1 MLCQNCHLREATVTL
16 IQTKDG
22 KRETRHLCHSCAED
36 ETFFGQSIFD
46 SFLSSPFADFFEMPQ
61 SRTAIADRMQKSRE
75 TKKEKKPSNTPLLD
89 QFSRDL
95 TALAKENKLDPL
107 IGRQE
112 ELQRMIQILSRRT
125 KNNPVL
131 IGEPGVGKTAVVE
144 GLAIKIA
151 TGQVPSVLAGKRV
164 VALDLPAMV
173 AGTRY
178 RGDFEERIKQ
188 AIDEVKKSNGQVI
201 LFIDEFHTVVGA
213 GGAEGAIDASNI
225 LKPALARGELHCI
238 GATTLDEY
246 RKNVEKDPALE
257 RRFQPVL
264 VAEPTVEQTNEI
276 LAGLKEKYEK
286 HHQVKFADEALAAAA
301 SLSCRYISDR
311 FLPDKAIDLIDEAA
325 AKVHLDNKKE
335 VKKEDVED
343 IVSRWT
349 GIPVSQLKET
359 ELQKLLKLEEK
370 IHQKIIGQDE
380 AVSAIAG
387 AVRRGRAGL
396 KQPNRPIGSFIFLGP
411 TGVGKTALTKALA
424 ETLFGDENA
433 LVRIDMS
440 EYMEKHNVARLVGAP
455 PGYVGYEEGGQLTES
470 IRRRPY
476 SVILLD
482 EIEKAHPDVFNIL
495 LQILDEG
502 HLTDSKGK
510 KVDFKNTIII
520 ATSNIG
526 SHIIQ
531 EKGPDGAK
539 NELMD
544 LLKST
549 FRPEFLNRVDE
560 IIIFKSLEKEQ
571 IKQIVDIQLKEVDAL
586 LSGQKIKL
594 KVSETAKTRIAD
606 QGFDIVYGARPLR
619 RLIQK
624 EIENPLSTKILE
636 GEFKKNDTV
645 KVDYQD
651 NKFVFNNAKSKAQ
664 ISNEIQNPNS

>member
-1 MLCQNCHLREATVTL
+1 
-16 IQTKDG
+16 
-22 KRETRHLCHSCAED
+22 
-36 ETFFGQSIFD
+36 
-46 SFLSSPFADFFEMPQ
+46 MPP
-61 SRTAIADRMQKSRE
+61 SRAAIADRLQKTRE
-75 TKKEKKPSNTPLLD
+75 TKKEQKPSDTPFLD

-95 TALAKENKLDPL
+95 TALAKANKLDPL

-112 ELQRMIQILSRRT
+112 ELNRMIQILSRRT

-151 TGQVPSVLAGKRV
+151 QKEVPPVLAGKRV

-173 AGTRY
+173 AGTRF

-188 AIDEVKKSNGQVI
+188 AIDEIKQSKGKVI
-201 LFIDEFHTVVGA
+201 LFIDEFHTVIGA

-225 LKPALARGELHCI
+225 LKPALTRGELHCI

-246 RKNVEKDPALE
+246 RKHIEKDPALE
-257 RRFQPVL
+257 RRFQPIL
-264 VAEPTVEQTNEI
+264 VAEPSVEQTVEI
-276 LAGLKEKYEK
+276 LRGLKEKYEK
-286 HHQVKFADEALAAAA
+286 HHQVKFSDEALVAAA
-301 SLSCRYISDR
+301 SLAARYISDR

-335 VKKEDVED
+335 VQKEDIED

-359 ELQKLLKLEEK
+359 ELEKLLKLEEK
-370 IHQKIIGQDE
+370 IHQKIVGQEE
-380 AVSAIAG
+380 AVSAIAN

-411 TGVGKTALTKALA
+411 TGVGKTALSKALA
-424 ETLFGDENA
+424 EILFGDENA
-433 LVRIDMS
+433 LIRIDMS
-440 EYMEKHNVARLVGAP
+440 EYMEKHNVARLIGAP
-455 PGYVGYEEGGQLTES
+455 PGYVGYEEGGQLTEAV
-470 IRRRPY
+470 RRKPY

-526 SHIIQ
+526 SDIIQ
-531 EKGPDGAK
+531 EKGPEGAK
-539 NELMD
+539 NQLLD
-544 LLKST
+544 LLKAT
-549 FRPEFLNRVDE
+549 FRPEFLNRIDE
-560 IIIFKSLEKEQ
+560 IIVFESLKKEQ
-571 IKQIVDIQLKEVDAL
+571 IKKIVEIQLEEVHQL
-586 LSGQKIKL
+586 LAGQKIQL
-594 KVSETAKTRIAD
+594 VVSEAAKTELAEKGYD
-606 QGFDIVYGARPLR
+606 EAFGARPLR

-624 EIENPLSTKILE
+624 EIENPLSTKIIQ
-636 GEFKKNDTV
+636 GEFKKGDTV
-645 KVDYQD
+645 FVDYQEG
-651 NKFVFNNAKSKAQ
+651 KFVFQKKDKRNIDGN
-664 ISNEIQNPNS
+664 